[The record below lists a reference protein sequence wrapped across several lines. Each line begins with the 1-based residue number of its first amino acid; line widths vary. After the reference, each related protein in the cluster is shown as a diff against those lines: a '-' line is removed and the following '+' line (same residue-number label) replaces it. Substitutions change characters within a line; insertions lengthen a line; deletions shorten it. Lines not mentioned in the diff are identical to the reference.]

1 MNPFFVFFQKH
12 FPSQKEKK
20 DIYFCPFF
28 LSNPI
33 SFFLN
38 NNKLNKVN
46 KFSNMYL

>member
-1 MNPFFVFFQKH
+1 MKLFFVFFEIS

-33 SFFLN
+33 SFFEIQHN
-38 NNKLNKVN
+38 NNTYSTK
-46 KFSNMYL
+46 